1 MRIWPLIIDS
11 HPDYL
16 GHARQHTLLSL
27 PLGTRTVFAR
37 VREGISKIT
46 PNAPTILAP
55 VEAADDYAARL
66 GVGRE
71 GARIVRTTP
80 ELADILAGYE
90 ISDVLLVIDPRCFP
104 VSTGELRLLTKQFS
118 TEQQVV
124 HHLVAFERGVAGVK
138 EQVNLDGDGQV
149 RGIHRFY
156 EPATWPFLAG
166 VAASLVPASSNP
178 IRDGD
183 FPRSLMMLRERLM
196 ARGVLTRDLPI
207 ADGAW
212 NIGRDQGL
220 LAANEYLLSRHSKA
234 SKFIVIGKGQRVD
247 PSVRVLGPVVVH
259 SDAVVERNAVLV
271 GPALIGSG
279 ARIGAGALVA
289 HSIIGDGC
297 AVPEKASVRDLA
309 WFADRGT
316 RAEMPPV
323 RAQSFDDR
331 LARVTAEVKRRDVR
345 ASRDYAIRLQLKA
358 KRGLDMAAAAVG
370 LLLLS
375 PIFAA
380 AAALIK
386 LDSPGPVFYG
396 SEREGV
402 DGRIFRCWKF
412 RTMRADAHA
421 MQHQLQKEG
430 IDGPHFKL
438 QDDPRVTRLG
448 RWLRATNIDELP
460 QLYNVLRG
468 RMSLVGPRPS
478 PFRENQVCVPWRE
491 ARLSVRPGMTG
502 LWQIC
507 RQDRQSGDFHQWIEY
522 DLLYVRHISFL
533 LDLKIL
539 VATIVTAGGQWPLP
553 AAWFIKT
560 RATQPEELE
569 AVDGQQPRPVATQ
582 DADPLSLRDDGARP
596 ERPWTTAGRAP
607 AIERRASRPAAAR
620 LNQRPAS

>member
-11 HPDYL
+11 QPEYL
-16 GHARQHTLLSL
+16 EHARPQTLLSL
-27 PLGTRTVFAR
+27 PLGTRTVYAR
-37 VREGISKIT
+37 VRETISKIT

-55 VEAADDYAARL
+55 VEAADNYAERL
-66 GVGRE
+66 GVDRG
-71 GARIVRTTP
+71 GARVVRTTP

-90 ISDVLLVIDPRCFP
+90 ISDVLLVVDPRCFP
-104 VSTGELRLLTKQFS
+104 VSSGELLLLTRQFS
-118 TEQQVV
+118 SEQQVV

-178 IRDGD
+178 IRDGE

-196 ARGVLTRDLPI
+196 TRGVLTRDLPI

-212 NIGRDQGL
+212 DISRDQGL
-220 LAANEYLLSRHSKA
+220 LAANEYLLSRQTRA
-234 SKFIVIGKGQRVD
+234 SRIIAIGKGQRID

-259 SDAVVERNAVLV
+259 SGAVIERNAVVV
-271 GPALIGSG
+271 GPALIGER
-279 ARIGAGALVA
+279 ARVGAGSLVA

-297 AVPEKASVRDLA
+297 VVPEKASVRDLA
-309 WFADRGT
+309 WFSERG
-316 RAEMPPV
+316 RQSDVPPV

-370 LLLLS
+370 LAVLS
-375 PIFAA
+375 PLFAA
-380 AAALIK
+380 VAALIK

-421 MQHQLQKEG
+421 IQHQLQKAG

-507 RQDRQSGDFHQWIEY
+507 RQDREAGDFHQWIEY
-522 DLLYVRHISFL
+522 DLLYVRHISFW

-539 VATIVTAGGQWPLP
+539 LATVVTGGGQMPLP
-553 AAWFIKT
+553 ASWFIKT
-560 RATQPEELE
+560 RPAQPQELE
-569 AVDGQQPRPVATQ
+569 SSDDEQRVQLDVAEAEASRQ
-582 DADPLSLRDDGARP
+582 
-596 ERPWTTAGRAP
+596 ERAWTKAGRMP
-607 AIERRASRPAAAR
+607 AMERRTSRPPAR